1 MLDTAENHGV
11 IFFPVSDQA
20 VADSSSEDHRH
31 SNGNFLTVDTT
42 DWPIEKIHDNQR
54 LNPLQLDLTVTV
66 WTSVPSYIILI
77 ISSVLI
83 IYIVYKRYRA
93 VLNVHFS
100 VLFYIFC
107 QLQFLIMTTASW
119 IAEST
124 AVEKN
129 LCDADFAKRCKIK
142 VLPGYAVLMITV
154 VRTVFIARPLSYFD
168 YIRRRYQLWGAGLSV
183 LLCGLIASLPAMD
196 IMPCHA
202 KHNIILGDRMKVRY
216 CSYGGQ
222 SCQIYFVILTGVGGV
237 LPFAAVSCLYFYI
250 YKMTVRARKV
260 HEALTK
266 SQNDQQIKAQSK
278 ASSSEKEGGG
288 AGEIV
293 NDKVSEERRRVPWSI
308 IAILMVFLVS
318 STPWIILE
326 IFKDQIKRM
335 VMKHRAGARIF
346 DVVYSLI
353 QLSVGLSTLVYLLC
367 TNSLRAVCSKLFNS
381 IVCLNFK
388 ITPIIMKRMN
398 VDRTNEGLQCNSP

>member
-1 MLDTAENHGV
+1 
-11 IFFPVSDQA
+11 
-20 VADSSSEDHRH
+20 
-31 SNGNFLTVDTT
+31 
-42 DWPIEKIHDNQR
+42 
-54 LNPLQLDLTVTV
+54 
-66 WTSVPSYIILI
+66 
-77 ISSVLI
+77 
-83 IYIVYKRYRA
+83 
-93 VLNVHFS
+93 
-100 VLFYIFC
+100 
-107 QLQFLIMTTASW
+107 
-119 IAEST
+119 
-124 AVEKN
+124 
-129 LCDADFAKRCKIK
+129 
-142 VLPGYAVLMITV
+142 MITV

-202 KHNIILGDRMKVRY
+202 KHNIILGDEMKVRY

-222 SCQIYFVILTGVGGV
+222 SCQIYFVILAVVGGV
-237 LPFAAVSCLYFYI
+237 LPVAAVSCLYLYI

-260 HEALTK
+260 HKALTK
-266 SQNDQQIKAQSK
+266 SQNDEQTKAQSK

-326 IFKDQIKRM
+326 ISKDQITKM

-367 TNSLRAVCSKLFNS
+367 TNSLRAVCSKQFNHIFS
-381 IVCLNFK
+381 FK
-388 ITPIIMKRMN
+388 SLRPSEVM
-398 VDRTNEGLQCNSP
+398 